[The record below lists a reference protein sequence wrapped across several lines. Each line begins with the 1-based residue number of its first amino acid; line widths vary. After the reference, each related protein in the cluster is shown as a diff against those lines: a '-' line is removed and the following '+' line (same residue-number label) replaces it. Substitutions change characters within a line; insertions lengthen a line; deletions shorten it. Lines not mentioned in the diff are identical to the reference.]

1 MKNLLLAVLLA
12 LSTTLMLQPAQ
23 AANEFYAFETAE
35 QEMRFNTLTRE
46 LRCPKCQNQSIA
58 DSDAPL
64 AMDMRAR
71 VYRMVM
77 DGESNQA
84 IIDFMKVRYGDFV
97 HYKPPLKPSTI
108 VLWFAPFIVLLLGV
122 ATVVYNLR
130 NQAGGEVKLSEAEQA
145 RIAELLAARS
155 DDESTPSNKEQKP

>member
-1 MKNLLLAVLLA
+1 MKNLLLAVFLA
-12 LSTTLMLQPAQ
+12 LATTLMLQPAQ

-71 VYRMVM
+71 VYQMVM

-130 NQAGGEVKLSEAEQA
+130 NQAGGEVELSEAEQT

-155 DDESTPSNKEQKP
+155 GDESTPSNKEQKP